1 VQKSRR
7 NFALPGVSLRQ
18 LGIGQ
23 ISPQSIDRQEQPVT
37 QAEPQTVP
45 ERVVLS
51 PEVPLAIRKAA
62 PVVVVLGDY
71 LLDGWW
77 RGTSE
82 RMCREAPAPV
92 VDLQQ
97 QGYAPGGAANT
108 AMNLAALGARVRAVG
123 VIGADEAGRKLMALL
138 GAAGVDLTGLHASGA
153 VRTTTKIR
161 VVGAGQVLVRID
173 DTFTGD
179 YPGEAVTAITDAAL
193 AATQDADAE
202 VVCDYGSGLLTSSLV
217 DALASRSARPALTVI
232 DAHDP
237 VKWAAL
243 HPHLVTPNAQ
253 EAARMLAGAPSRPA
267 APESAVP
274 EAAVPGSALPGSA
287 LPGSALPGSAL
298 PTSALPGAAPAGSA
312 DRQVRF
318 AAHAEE
324 LLRAANAEAVVVTL
338 DHDGSVVLR
347 AGLPPHRTWAL
358 PAAEKQASGAGDTYV
373 AALTLARAIGLPL
386 STSADLAQ
394 AAADVVVQRS
404 GTSVC
409 STADLAAHLDRNG
422 VVLEAAEL
430 EQHLRADRE
439 SGRRIVLTNGCF
451 DVLHRGHTTYLNQA
465 RALGDV
471 LVVAVNGDASTRRL
485 KGEGR
490 PVNPA
495 ADRASLLSALG
506 CVDYVTVFETDT
518 PIPLIERLRPDVY
531 AKGGDYTSEMLEESD
546 VVAAYGGQVR
556 ILDYVPAQST
566 TAVVERILNFK
577 REAFTGDG
585 LQRDPDSTL
594 DSDHEAHTRTGA
606 GA

>member
-1 VQKSRR
+1 
-7 NFALPGVSLRQ
+7 
-18 LGIGQ
+18 
-23 ISPQSIDRQEQPVT
+23 
-37 QAEPQTVP
+37 
-45 ERVVLS
+45 
-51 PEVPLAIRKAA
+51 
-62 PVVVVLGDY
+62 VLGDY

-123 VIGADEAGRKLMALL
+123 VIGVDEAGRELMALL

-179 YPGEAVTAITDAAL
+179 YPGEAVTAMTDAAL

-217 DALASRSARPALTVI
+217 DALASRSSRPALTVI

-267 APESAVP
+267 APEAT
-274 EAAVPGSALPGSA
+274 APGSALPGSA
-287 LPGSALPGSAL
+287 LPGSALPGSA
-298 PTSALPGAAPAGSA
+298 

-318 AAHAEE
+318 AANADE

-422 VVLEAAEL
+422 VVLEADEL

-495 ADRASLLSALG
+495 VDRASLLSALG

-531 AKGGDYTSEMLEESD
+531 AKGGDYTPEMLEESD

-566 TAVVERILNFK
+566 TAVVERILNSK
-577 REAFTGDG
+577 REGLTGVG
-585 LQRDPDSTL
+585 LERDHASTL
-594 DSDHEAHTRTGA
+594 DAEPEAHTRA
-606 GA
+606 GADA